1 MDMTVLRRTVSDL
14 LPDTSVAV
22 LSGSRHLG
30 YADDDSD
37 VDVDVLTP
45 VDECALLVNDKL
57 VEHRW
62 TVDADGGLPAIEVV
76 AWPLP
81 KALRLIA
88 HGDMRLTL
96 AFGHDP
102 TYVAGG
108 PAATVE
114 RLAQMSLATTTTRH
128 RIAHFVANQ
137 LTGYLMNREL
147 KPEIACKCAVRAH
160 AVMRVL
166 ASLDGQ
172 AATMTDTG
180 SYRRAR
186 TNLDTATTLAD
197 ECDQVLTDFV
207 AHMERCNETAE
218 RVRLREEAARIVRTT
233 LETRS

>member
-14 LPDTSVAV
+14 FPDTSVAA

-37 VDVDVLTP
+37 VDVDVLVP

-62 TVDADGGLPAIEVV
+62 TVDTTHDLPAIEIV

-108 PAATVE
+108 PATAVE
-114 RLAQMSLATTTTRH
+114 RLAQMSIATTTTRH

-172 AATMTDTG
+172 AATMTDTDL
-180 SYRRAR
+180 YRRAR
-186 TNLDTATTLAD
+186 TDLATATTLAD
-197 ECDQVLTDFV
+197 ECDQTLADFV
-207 AHMERCNETAE
+207 AHMARCDETAE